1 MAFHKEPHW
10 VPAKPKRFAWTI
22 GIVLIVT
29 CFICWR
35 IGWENGFKQKYEA
48 RYQVIDVDE
57 AMDCSVLDL
66 TDLSDYPLAARMQ
79 VIMKT
84 IAIICA
90 IVTWLEAS
98 CGFCVGCFVYGKFNK
113 VAPPE
118 ILPSN

>member
-1 MAFHKEPHW
+1 MSHASALLMPSSAMAFHKEPHW

-66 TDLSDYPLAARMQ
+66 TDLSDYPLEC
-79 VIMKT
+79 
-84 IAIICA
+84 IC
-90 IVTWLEAS
+90 
-98 CGFCVGCFVYGKFNK
+98 
-113 VAPPE
+113 
-118 ILPSN
+118 PSLA